1 MALSSPDSYPA
12 QSPQETV
19 WEHGGAQRKHRENM
33 ASLWSKYKVTEAQF
47 QSMMNSQKGLCNICL
62 VDFGTVEKRACL
74 DHDHYTNQ
82 PRGLLCTQCNTRI
95 GWLEKNIYRLIPYL
109 QQR

>member
-1 MALSSPDSYPA
+1 MALSQVIKPDKESIPPGELQKA
-12 QSPQETV
+12 
-19 WEHGGAQRKHRENM
+19 HRENM
-33 ASLWSKYKVTEAQF
+33 ASLWSKYKVSEQQF
-47 QSMMNSQKGLCNICL
+47 RDLMDAQKGQCLICL
-62 VDFGTVEKRACL
+62 QDFGLVEKRACL
-74 DHDHYTNQ
+74 DHDHYTKQ